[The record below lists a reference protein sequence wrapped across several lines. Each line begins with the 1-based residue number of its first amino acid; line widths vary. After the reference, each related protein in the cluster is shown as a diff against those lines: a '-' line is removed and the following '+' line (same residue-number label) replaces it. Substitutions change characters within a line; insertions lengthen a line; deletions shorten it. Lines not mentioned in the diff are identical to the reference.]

1 MLISKK
7 ETEKALQEFV
17 KSIVDESKE
26 NLNTK
31 GINASGD
38 LNKSIK
44 GNVNV
49 GDNSI
54 EVTIEGENYLK
65 FIDRGVKGVKSGSS
79 LSDYAFKSKGGKR
92 GLKGMPPPNKLTTYM
107 KRRTGK
113 FLGRDRKQIGFATAV
128 KVFYYGIKPT
138 QFFTTPFEKA
148 FERLPED
155 LVKAYAL
162 DVESFIEFTLK
173 K

>member
-65 FIDRGVKGVKSGSS
+65 FIDRGVKGVKGGRS
-79 LSDYAFKSKGGKR
+79 LSGYAYTNKKPPVRFLQTWLKQKS
-92 GLKGMPPPNKLTTYM
+92 
-107 KRRTGK
+107 GK
-113 FLGRDRKQIGFATAV
+113 FRQRNQRSIAFAIQN
-128 KVFYYGIKPT
+128 KIYNYGIKPT